1 MHKLKIVILCM
12 TLMLSADLLAQN
24 VTIGTD
30 AGAPVTLST
39 VIEAIES
46 QTDWSFVYDR
56 SQVDVSVPVTLKRR
70 TASVRNML
78 DDIFGTVGGVS
89 TPTVCRARTSC
100 LSSIRIRL
108 DRRPPQTGFLSAESS
123 QTPLPENLCRVPE

>member
-1 MHKLKIVILCM
+1 
-12 TLMLSADLLAQN
+12 MLSADLLAQN
-24 VTIGTD
+24 VTVGTD

-78 DDIFGTVGGVS
+78 DDIFGIVGG
-89 TPTVCRARTSC
+89 
-100 LSSIRIRL
+100 
-108 DRRPPQTGFLSAESS
+108 G
-123 QTPLPENLCRVPE
+123 

>member
-24 VTIGTD
+24 VTVGTD

-78 DDIFGTVGGVS
+78 DDIFGIVGG
-89 TPTVCRARTSC
+89 
-100 LSSIRIRL
+100 
-108 DRRPPQTGFLSAESS
+108 
-123 QTPLPENLCRVPE
+123 

>member
-24 VTIGTD
+24 VTVGTD

-56 SQVDVSVPVTLKRR
+56 SQVDVSVPV
-70 TASVRNML
+70 
-78 DDIFGTVGGVS
+78 GQEH
-89 TPTVCRARTSC
+89 AR
-100 LSSIRIRL
+100 
-108 DRRPPQTGFLSAESS
+108 
-123 QTPLPENLCRVPE
+123 

>member
-24 VTIGTD
+24 VTVGTD

-56 SQVDVSVPVTLKRR
+56 SQVDVSFPVTLKRR

-78 DDIFGTVGGVS
+78 DDIFGIVGG
-89 TPTVCRARTSC
+89 
-100 LSSIRIRL
+100 
-108 DRRPPQTGFLSAESS
+108 G
-123 QTPLPENLCRVPE
+123 

>member
-24 VTIGTD
+24 VTVGTD

-78 DDIFGTVGGVS
+78 DDIFGTVGG
-89 TPTVCRARTSC
+89 
-100 LSSIRIRL
+100 
-108 DRRPPQTGFLSAESS
+108 
-123 QTPLPENLCRVPE
+123 

>member
-24 VTIGTD
+24 VTVGTD

-56 SQVDVSVPVTLKRR
+56 SQV
-70 TASVRNML
+70 
-78 DDIFGTVGGVS
+78 
-89 TPTVCRARTSC
+89 TSAFP
-100 LSSIRIRL
+100 SH
-108 DRRPPQTGFLSAESS
+108 
-123 QTPLPENLCRVPE
+123 

>member
-24 VTIGTD
+24 VTVGTD

-78 DDIFGTVGGVS
+78 DDIFGVVGG
-89 TPTVCRARTSC
+89 
-100 LSSIRIRL
+100 
-108 DRRPPQTGFLSAESS
+108 G
-123 QTPLPENLCRVPE
+123 

>member
-24 VTIGTD
+24 VTVGTD

-78 DDIFGTVGGVS
+78 DDIFGIVGG
-89 TPTVCRARTSC
+89 
-100 LSSIRIRL
+100 
-108 DRRPPQTGFLSAESS
+108 G
-123 QTPLPENLCRVPE
+123 